1 MIRIYKLSYSDI
13 MYVIRKKKKA
23 EMQRWERDGVT
34 GSEEGN
40 GEGVKAILG

>member
-1 MIRIYKLSYSDI
+1 MR
-13 MYVIRKKKKA
+13 MKKKA

-40 GEGVKAILG
+40 GEGGERDIGVGEEWSVDCSFSGC